1 MLRRAGLR
9 HREVLG
15 SGMEG
20 TVVDLGDGTV
30 AKVWSGRN
38 MADLLRLREFHDA
51 VHARRPST
59 ATVAMP
65 RILDLRDVDGTP
77 VTIELHLAGEPLWR
91 ADGTSPQLAPGLIDP
106 VLEALAAL
114 AEIPGDPAFRTLAML
129 PDEPP
134 FEPGAPFETEL
145 AALVVRRV
153 ERFATPLRAALPAI
167 DA

>member
-1 MLRRAGLR
+1 
-9 HREVLG
+9 
-15 SGMEG
+15 MEG

-91 ADGTSPQLAPGLIDP
+91 ADGTPFFWLGDTAWELFHRLDYD
-106 VLEALAAL
+106 EALALLDA
-114 AEIPGDPAFRTLAML
+114 RY
-129 PDEPP
+129 
-134 FEPGAPFETEL
+134 
-145 AALVVRRV
+145 AALTERRI
-153 ERFATPLRAALPAI
+153 ERPA
-167 DA
+167 